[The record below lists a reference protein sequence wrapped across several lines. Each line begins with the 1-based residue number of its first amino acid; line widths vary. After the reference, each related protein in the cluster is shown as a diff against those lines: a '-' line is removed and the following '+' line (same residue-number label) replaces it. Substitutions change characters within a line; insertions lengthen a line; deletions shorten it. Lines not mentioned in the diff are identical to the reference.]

1 MRLADTLLTWLARVS
16 LILAAWTFLAFL
28 TVTAWRLARQAARR
42 RARHQAAREVG
53 EDTLDMLAR
62 ATRDLPHESH
72 TRGPDAGQ
80 PIPYELGDFA
90 LWQAEMEDQR

>member
-28 TVTAWRLARQAARR
+28 TATAWHLARQAARR
-42 RARHQAAREVG
+42 RACQRPAG
-53 EDTLDMLAR
+53 EDTLDALIQ
-62 ATRDLPHESH
+62 ATRDLPPESH
-72 TRGPDAGQ
+72 ACPDADQ